1 MAGVVIVPA
10 VEVPTA
16 LVAYTST
23 RILVSAPIVHPS
35 DDERVV
41 IGTVHEQTFDEQLA
55 LET

>member
-35 DDERVV
+35 DDAKVFIETVQVHVV
-41 IGTVHEQTFDEQLA
+41 APQSAFA
-55 LET
+55 S

>member
-35 DDERVV
+35 DDAKVL
-41 IGTVHEQTFDEQLA
+41 IGTEQEHVLA
-55 LET
+55 PQSDFAS

>member
-10 VEVPTA
+10 AEVPTA

-35 DDERVV
+35 DDAKVFIETVQVHVV
-41 IGTVHEQTFDEQLA
+41 APQSAFA
-55 LET
+55 S